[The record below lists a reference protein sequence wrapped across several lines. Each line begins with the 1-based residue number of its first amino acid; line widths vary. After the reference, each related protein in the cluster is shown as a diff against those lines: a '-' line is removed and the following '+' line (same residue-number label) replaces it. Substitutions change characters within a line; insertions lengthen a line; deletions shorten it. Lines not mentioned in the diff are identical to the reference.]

1 MAYILHDRNNEQMLI
16 PITVILGGTSR
27 GFYFEGKNV
36 PKPGEGLEEFVLAV
50 RGSPDAMG
58 MDGLG
63 GDTPLQSKVAVV
75 SPSNRPDADVD
86 YTFIQIF
93 PHAPGAMTYRKNCGN
108 ISAGVPVFALMKN
121 MVPGLKDGL
130 NTIRVYATNTKKM
143 MYMTVD
149 VLNGEARVDGD
160 CVMDGVPGTGSKILV
175 DFRDQ
180 GGALTGKL
188 FPSGDLVDTIKMD
201 DGTTIDVTITDMTN
215 PCVFF
220 KAEDFGIGLTG
231 LELPNPDWSL
241 RGPPG
246 AQKRLAE
253 LRLKASHLMG
263 WTKMTAEQSINS
275 TMPFAVSIAPPADY
289 TSMTGSQVKAGE
301 VDLVAR
307 FYASGGGFIG
317 MHTAA
322 PGSGSTCLAAAVAL
336 PGSIPNQVLGDG
348 PLKSGVGG
356 DFTFGHPSGK
366 VTFHTEPILDKD
378 PNKIGYKTVN
388 FPRTARIICDGTVYI
403 KEGHRSAHATWME
416 ADEVTAASFFLLG
429 DNVSVQR

>member
-1 MAYILHDRNNEQMLI
+1 MAYMHHDRNNEQLLV
-16 PITVILGGTSR
+16 PITVIRGGTSR

-36 PKPGEGLEEFVLAV
+36 PKPGDGLEQFVFAV
-50 RGSPDAMG
+50 RGSPDPMG

-63 GDTPLQSKVAVV
+63 GDTALQSKVAIV
-75 SPSNRPDADVD
+75 SPSTRPDADVD
-86 YTFIQIF
+86 YTFIQMF
-93 PHAPGAMTYRKNCGN
+93 PNSPGSMTYRMNCGN

-121 MVPGLKDGL
+121 MVPGVKDGL
-130 NTIRVYATNTKKM
+130 NTIRVYSTNTKKM

-175 DFRDQ
+175 DFREQ
-180 GGALTGKL
+180 AGALTGKL
-188 FPSGDLVDTIKMD
+188 FPSRNLVDTIKMD
-201 DGTTIDVTITDMTN
+201 DGTTIDVTITDMVN

-220 KAEDFGIGLTG
+220 NAADFGIGLTG
-231 LELPNPDWSL
+231 FEIPNPDWSL
-241 RGPPG
+241 KGPPG

-263 WTKMTAEQSINS
+263 WTKMTAEGSLNA

-289 TSMTGSQVKAGE
+289 VSFTGSQVKAGD
-301 VDLVAR
+301 VDLVVR
-307 FYASGGGFIG
+307 FYAGGGFIG

-322 PGSGSTCLAAAVAL
+322 PGSGSTCLSAAVAL
-336 PGSIPNQVLGDG
+336 PGSIPNLVLGGG
-348 PLKSGVGG
+348 PLKSGAGG
-356 DFTFGHPSGK
+356 DFTFGHPSGTM
-366 VTFHTEPILDKD
+366 TFHTEPVLDKD
-378 PNKIGYKTVN
+378 PNKVSYKTLN

-403 KEGHRSAHATWME
+403 KEERLSTQAPWKE

-429 DNVSVQR
+429 DTISVQR

>member
-1 MAYILHDRNNEQMLI
+1 MAYIHHDRNNEQILV
-16 PITVILGGTSR
+16 PITVLRGGTSR

-63 GDTPLQSKVAVV
+63 GDTPLQSKVAIV
-75 SPSNRPDADVD
+75 SPSSRPDADVD

-93 PHAPGAMTYRKNCGN
+93 PHAPGAMTYKMNCGN

-121 MVPGLKDGL
+121 MVPGVKDGL

-149 VLNGEARVDGD
+149 VLNGEARVGGD
-160 CVMDGVPGTGSKILV
+160 CMMDGVPGTGSKILV

-188 FPSGDLVDTIKMD
+188 FPSGNLVDRIRMD

-220 KAEDFGIGLTG
+220 KAADFGIGLTG

-241 RGPPG
+241 KGPPG

-263 WTKMTAEQSINS
+263 WTKMTAEESINS
-275 TMPFAVSIAPPADY
+275 TMPFAVSILPPADY
-289 TSMTGSQVKAGE
+289 TSMTGSQVKAAD

-322 PGSGSTCLAAAVAL
+322 PGSGSTCLSAAVAI
-336 PGSIPNQVLGDG
+336 PGSIPNQALVDG
-348 PLKSGVGG
+348 PLRSGKGG
-356 DFTFGHPSGK
+356 DFTFGHPSGRM
-366 VTFHTEPILDKD
+366 TFHAEPILDQD
-378 PNKIGYKTVN
+378 PNKTGYKTLN
-388 FPRTARIICDGTVYI
+388 FPRTARIICDGTIYI
-403 KEGHRSAHATWME
+403 KEGHRSDHAAWTE
-416 ADEVTAASFFLLG
+416 ADDYTAASFFLLG
-429 DNVSVQR
+429 DTVSVQR

>member
-1 MAYILHDRNNEQMLI
+1 MAYMHHDRNNEQLLV
-16 PITVILGGTSR
+16 PITVIRGGTSR

-36 PKPGEGLEEFVLAV
+36 PKPGEGLEQFVFAV
-50 RGSPDAMG
+50 RGSPDPMG

-63 GDTPLQSKVAVV
+63 GDTALQSKVAIV
-75 SPSNRPDADVD
+75 SPSTRPDADVD
-86 YTFIQIF
+86 YTFIQMF
-93 PHAPGAMTYRKNCGN
+93 PNSPGSMTYRMNCGN

-121 MVPGLKDGL
+121 IVPDVKDGL
-130 NTIRVYATNTKKM
+130 NTIRVYSTNTNKM

-149 VLNGEARVDGD
+149 VLNGEAKVDGD
-160 CVMDGVPGTGSKILV
+160 CEMDGVPGTGSKILV

-188 FPSGDLVDTIKMD
+188 FPSGNLVDTIKMD

-220 KAEDFGIGLTG
+220 NAGDFGIGLTG

-241 RGPPG
+241 KGPPG

-263 WTKMTAEQSINS
+263 WTKMTAEESLNS

-289 TSMTGSQVKAGE
+289 ISMTGSKVKAGD

-307 FYASGGGFIG
+307 FYAGGRL
-317 MHTAA
+317 HRDAH
-322 PGSGSTCLAAAVAL
+322 C
-336 PGSIPNQVLGDG
+336 G
-348 PLKSGVGG
+348 PREWLDLSVCRR
-356 DFTFGHPSGK
+356 GHPGIDPESSAWRRAAQVRRGRGLH
-366 VTFHTEPILDKD
+366 VRPPEREDDVPHEPSW
-378 PNKIGYKTVN
+378 T
-388 FPRTARIICDGTVYI
+388 RTPT
-403 KEGHRSAHATWME
+403 RSAT
-416 ADEVTAASFFLLG
+416 
-429 DNVSVQR
+429 RR

>member
-1 MAYILHDRNNEQMLI
+1 MAYMHHDRNNEQLLV
-16 PITVILGGTSR
+16 PITVIRGGTSR

-50 RGSPDAMG
+50 RGSPDSMG

-63 GDTPLQSKVAVV
+63 GDTPLQSKAAIV
-75 SPSNRPDADVD
+75 SPSSRPDADVD
-86 YTFIQIF
+86 YTFIQMF
-93 PHAPGAMTYRKNCGN
+93 PHAPGAMTYKMNCGN

-121 MVPGLKDGL
+121 MVPDVKDGL

-175 DFRDQ
+175 DYRDQ

-188 FPSGDLVDTIKMD
+188 FPSGNLVDKIKMD
-201 DGTTIDVTITDMTN
+201 DGTTIDVTITDMVN

-220 KAEDFGIGLTG
+220 KAKDFGLGLTG

-241 RGPPG
+241 KGPPG
-246 AQKRLAE
+246 ARKRLAE

-263 WTKMTAEQSINS
+263 WTKMTAEESLNS

-289 TSMTGSQVKAGE
+289 VSFTGSQVKAGGLA
-301 VDLVAR
+301 LVAR

-322 PGSGSTCLAAAVAL
+322 PGSGSTCLSAAVAL
-336 PGSIPNQVLGDG
+336 PGSIPNQVLGEG
-348 PLKSGVGG
+348 PLKSGTGG
-356 DFTFGHPSGK
+356 DFTFGHPSGTM
-366 VTFHTEPILDKD
+366 TFHIEPIVDKD
-378 PNKIGYKTVN
+378 PNKIGYKTLN

-403 KEGHRSAHATWME
+403 KEAHRSAQAKWTE
-416 ADEVTAASFFLLG
+416 PDEVTAASFFLLG
-429 DNVSVQR
+429 DNISVQG